1 MKAGTATKLV
11 LNTLTTATM
20 IKLGKVYGNLMVDLN
35 ATNDKLK
42 DRSLRILIKLTGLD
56 RDAAEALLT
65 RADGRLK
72 SAIVMHYRK
81 TDMKTAQKILKESQ
95 DSLRNAIEDVQ

>member
-42 DRSLRILIKLTGLD
+42 DRSLRILIKLTHLN
-56 RDAAEALLT
+56 REKAEALLA

-72 SAIVMHYRK
+72 PAIVMHFRK
-81 TDMKTAQKILKESQ
+81 TDLKAAQKILKRNQ
-95 DSLRNAIEDVQ
+95 DSLRNAIEGPL